1 MLTALAL
8 ARRGVGN
15 VWPNPAV
22 GCVIVNEYRIV
33 GRGWTQPG
41 GRPHAETEALARAG
55 DAARGAT
62 AFVTLEPCNH
72 HGKTPPCT
80 EAVIHSGIR
89 RGVIAAADPHPLV
102 AGQGVAR
109 LQAEGLSVTIGV
121 CAEEALEINA
131 GFFLTVAEGRPLVTL
146 KAAVSLDGRIA
157 TRTGHS
163 QWMTG
168 PAARRASHLLRASH
182 DAILIGSG
190 TALADDPS
198 LSCRLPGMQSRSP
211 VRIVVDG
218 RLRLATRRLNLV
230 ATAREIPTWIVTTS
244 DADRELRS
252 MLTGMGATV
261 IGVEKDGS
269 GHPQARAIVA
279 ALAERGV
286 TRVLVEGGTAVAGS
300 FLAAGLIDRMAVFR
314 APKMIGADGLA
325 MAGELGVS
333 SLESAPTYVRCGVGE
348 IASDL
353 VEFYKSA

>member
-1 MLTALAL
+1 
-8 ARRGVGN
+8 
-15 VWPNPAV
+15 
-22 GCVIVNEYRIV
+22 
-33 GRGWTQPG
+33 
-41 GRPHAETEALARAG
+41 
-55 DAARGAT
+55 
-62 AFVTLEPCNH
+62 
-72 HGKTPPCT
+72 
-80 EAVIHSGIR
+80 
-89 RGVIAAADPHPLV
+89 
-102 AGQGVAR
+102 VAR